1 VLRVGLAARFVENHP
16 MANREEGKKNWELA
30 QCQLVA
36 AEMNKLRGTDY
47 EAHPGNAEPA
57 DVFLRSKS
65 GAHPTLP
72 VQVVSIP
79 LDFRQRDDKHSVEK
93 IKATLAE
100 LLLSR
105 GVRHCLV
112 GIILSG
118 EAELHGMKHSVLK
131 VLNEMIL
138 KAVATGRNQTL
149 RYDEIYE
156 KSSEVA
162 ANVHDILISHHEI
175 ISGVEIDIPA
185 GSTIPPDGRWIE
197 EGILK
202 KAVKYGGTDAVKG
215 LTLVIGVAGLVDDEQ
230 IKAFQAAY
238 RPEALPFSQ
247 IWIVTPF
254 HGVICLKA

>member
-1 VLRVGLAARFVENHP
+1 
-16 MANREEGKKNWELA
+16 
-30 QCQLVA
+30 
-36 AEMNKLRGTDY
+36 
-47 EAHPGNAEPA
+47 
-57 DVFLRSKS
+57 
-65 GAHPTLP
+65 
-72 VQVVSIP
+72 
-79 LDFRQRDDKHSVEK
+79 
-93 IKATLAE
+93 
-100 LLLSR
+100 
-105 GVRHCLV
+105 
-112 GIILSG
+112 
-118 EAELHGMKHSVLK
+118 
-131 VLNEMIL
+131 MIL